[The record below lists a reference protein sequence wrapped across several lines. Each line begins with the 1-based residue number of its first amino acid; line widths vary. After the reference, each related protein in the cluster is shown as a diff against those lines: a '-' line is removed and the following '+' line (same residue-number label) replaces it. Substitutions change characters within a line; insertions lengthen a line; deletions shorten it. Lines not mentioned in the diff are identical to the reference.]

1 MLRVSVIIPTRDR
14 AGLLECCLESLTRQ
28 TLPRDE
34 FEVLVVDNGSTDST
48 PEVAQRFSGRLNLV
62 YVLEPE
68 PGLHSGR
75 HAGVRNAR
83 ADILLFGEDDLDVE
97 PGWVAGA
104 VAALADKD
112 VALAG
117 GNLLPKFEG
126 EVPGWLELWWSRPA
140 YRGRAFG
147 YLGILDFGQGSFDVH
162 PAYVWG
168 GNFAVRRSAIEA
180 VGGFHPDGLPQELI
194 TRRGDGESYTARAI
208 HQRVGR
214 VVFDSRI
221 SVRHTVAAFRMK
233 GSYLE
238 KRAYNQGISD
248 SYTRTRR
255 LGKPESALVAWG
267 YSWLRALNLRRHYF
281 MQSLRD
287 FGHPHRAELLAIQY
301 ATTRTWADGFRF
313 HQRAVRADATLLD
326 WVLKERY
333 L

>member
-1 MLRVSVIIPTRDR
+1 MLRASVIIPTRDR
-14 AGLLECCLESLTRQ
+14 ADRLECCLESLTRQ
-28 TLPRDE
+28 TLPPEE
-34 FEVLVVDNGSTDST
+34 FEVLVIDNGSTDST
-48 PEVAQRFSGRLNLV
+48 PDVARRFSERLNLV
-62 YVLEPE
+62 YFLEPD

-83 ADILLFGEDDLDVE
+83 AEILLFGEDDLDVE
-97 PGWVAGA
+97 PTWVAGA
-104 VAALADKD
+104 VAALDD
-112 VALAG
+112 NGVALAG
-117 GNLLPKFEG
+117 GNLFPKFEG
-126 EVPGWLELWWSRPA
+126 EVPGWLDLWWSRPI

-147 YLGILDFGQGSFDVH
+147 YLGILDFGEGRFDVH

-168 GNFAVRRSAIEA
+168 GNFAVRRSALEA
-180 VGGFHPDGLPQELI
+180 VGGFHPDGMPQELI

-255 LGKPESALVAWG
+255 SGRPSSALLAWG
-267 YSWLRALNLRRHYF
+267 YSWLRALNLRFHY
-281 MQSLRD
+281 SLASMRNR
-287 FGHPHRAELLAIQY
+287 GHPHRAELLSIQL
-301 ATTRTWADGFRF
+301 ATTYAWAEGYRF
-313 HQRAVRADATLLD
+313 HQGAVRGDAKLLE

>member
-14 AGLLECCLESLTRQ
+14 AKLLAICLESLVRQ
-28 TLPRDE
+28 TLPREE
-34 FEVLVVDNGSTDST
+34 FEVLVIDNGSTDST
-48 PEVAQRFSGRLNLV
+48 AEVAKSFADRLNLV
-62 YVLEPE
+62 YVFEPE

-83 ADILLFGEDDLDVE
+83 ADILLFGEDDLDVT

-104 VAALADKD
+104 ANALADGK

-126 EVPGWLELWWSRPA
+126 EVPGWLQLWWSRPT

-147 YLGILDFGQGSFDVH
+147 YYGILDFGSGRFEVD

-168 GNFAVRRSAIEA
+168 GNFAVRRSALEA
-180 VGGFHPDGLPQELI
+180 VGGFHPDGMPQELI

-208 HQRVGR
+208 HKNVGR
-214 VVFDSRI
+214 VMFDSEI
-221 SVRHTVAAFRMK
+221 TVRHTVAASRMS
-233 GSYLE
+233 GAYLE
-238 KRAYNQGISD
+238 RRAYAEGISN
-248 SYTRTRR
+248 SYTQIRR
-255 LGKPESALVAWG
+255 RGRASSALIAWG
-267 YSWLRALNLRRHYF
+267 YSWLRVLRLRLAYF
-281 MQSLRD
+281 RQFLRD
-287 FGHPHRAELLAIQY
+287 RGHPHRAELLTIQL
-301 ATTRTWADGFRF
+301 AVTRAWTRGYQF
-313 HQRAVRADATLLD
+313 HQRAVRDDAQLLA

>member
-1 MLRVSVIIPTRDR
+1 MLRASVIIPTRDR
-14 AGLLECCLESLTRQ
+14 AERLECCLESLTRQ

-34 FEVLVVDNGSTDST
+34 FEVLVIDNGSTDST
-48 PEVAQRFSGRLNLV
+48 PEVAKRFSDRLNLV
-62 YVLEPE
+62 YVLEPD

-104 VAALADKD
+104 VAALADEE

-126 EVPGWLELWWSRPA
+126 EVPGWLQLWWSQPV
-140 YRGRAFG
+140 YRGQAFG
-147 YLGILDFGQGSFDVH
+147 YLGILDFGKGRFDVH

-168 GNFAVRRSAIEA
+168 GNFAVRRSALEA
-180 VGGFHPDGLPQELI
+180 VGGFHPDGMPQELI
-194 TRRGDGESYTARAI
+194 SRRGDGESYTSRAI

-214 VVFDSRI
+214 VLFDSEI
-221 SVRHTVAAFRMK
+221 TVRHTVAAFRMK

-255 LGKPESALVAWG
+255 IGRASSALVACG
-267 YSWLRALNLRRHYF
+267 YSWLRALKLRLQYRRA
-281 MQSLRD
+281 SLRNL
-287 FGHPHRAELLAIQY
+287 GHPHRAELLAVQL
-301 ATTRTWADGFRF
+301 ATTYAWAEGYRF
-313 HQRAVRADATLLD
+313 HQRAVRADASLLE